1 MASSQLEGDKGK
13 RQADEL
19 DNLSFSQQQRFR

>member
-1 MASSQLEGDKGK
+1 MASRHRQGDKGK

-19 DNLSFSQQQRFR
+19 DNLSFLQDQRFS